1 MVDKRVSKT
10 RGVQHREGSNPSLP
24 TLMIILI
31 VAAIIFLLLL
41 AIIIVFAF
49 PQFSPI
55 PYFPS
60 NKKDLSLIL
69 KALDI
74 QKDQTIIDFGAGD
87 GMVIFA
93 AATEAYIKN
102 LNTRFIALDINPILT
117 VIMHLRRILHP
128 NRKNIVI
135 MRTNM
140 FTLDI
145 ERLLTYVPSTRDRLL
160 TCFFYI
166 SPRFLEPM
174 VEKLE
179 KVKGKKSVVSYFYP
193 IPRLKKSEISTK
205 GIHAVYKY
213 KLK

>member
-1 MVDKRVSKT
+1 
-10 RGVQHREGSNPSLP
+10 
-24 TLMIILI
+24 MIIFI
-31 VAAIIFLLLL
+31 VVAIIFLLLL
-41 AIIIVFAF
+41 GIIIIFTF

-60 NKKDLSLIL
+60 NKKDLSIIL
-69 KALDI
+69 KALEV

-87 GMVIFA
+87 GVVIFA
-93 AATEAYIKN
+93 AATQAFKKK
-102 LNTRFIALDINPILT
+102 LNTQFIALDINPILT
-117 VIMHLRRILHP
+117 LIMQLRRIVHP
-128 NRKNIVI
+128 NRKNIKV
-135 MRTNM
+135 MRANM

-145 ERLLTYVPSTRDRLL
+145 QRLLTYDLRLL

-174 VEKLE
+174 IKKLE
-179 KVKGKKSVVSYFYP
+179 KVRGRKTVVSYFYP
-193 IPRLKKSEISTK
+193 IDRLKKSEISTK

>member
-24 TLMIILI
+24 TLMIIFI
-31 VAAIIFLLLL
+31 VVAIIFLLLL
-41 AIIIVFAF
+41 GIIIIFTF

-60 NKKDLSLIL
+60 NKKDLSIIL
-69 KALDI
+69 KALEV

-87 GMVIFA
+87 GVVIFA
-93 AATEAYIKN
+93 AATQAFKKK
-102 LNTRFIALDINPILT
+102 LNTQFIALDINPILT
-117 VIMHLRRILHP
+117 LIMQLRRIVHP
-128 NRKNIVI
+128 NRKNIKV
-135 MRTNM
+135 MRANM

-145 ERLLTYVPSTRDRLL
+145 QRLLTYDLRLL

-174 VEKLE
+174 IKKLE
-179 KVKGKKSVVSYFYP
+179 KVRGRKTVVSYFYP
-193 IPRLKKSEISTK
+193 IDRLKKSEISTK